1 MHALIH
7 THTHTRTL
15 TTRPNGTT
23 RSSRARRRN
32 SRRRRR
38 APKAERGRVEEEGVR
53 VVRGRSEEGVGRGK
67 GAARRSKWWVE
78 GRRGNDERREGMQR
92 EIARCEQRVSEGRG
106 AVREVR
112 EVREALPCTTTLE
125 THGPGCDTQVSK
137 GACLTKHSPHTPPC
151 LPQRLPERTMPG
163 DTFRPPTGRVWLSR
177 PLTCRTSFA
186 KWIPTK

>member
-38 APKAERGRVEEEGVR
+38 APKAERGRVEEEGV
-53 VVRGRSEEGVGRGK
+53 VRGRSEEGVGRGE

-92 EIARCEQRVSEGRG
+92 EIARCATEGKRG
-106 AVREVR
+106 ARGGAR
-112 EVREALPCTTTLE
+112 GARRRGTLPCTTTLE